1 MSHSKT
7 TFIGRLT
14 KDPEVKQIARNGKQS
29 SVANFTVAVDENYGD
44 AVDYYNVVAWDKL
57 AEIVEKHTF
66 KGQQV
71 FVEGRLKTRSYP
83 RDVNGTTITM
93 YVSEIR
99 ADQIDFL
106 SRPSKST
113 QSSQPAQS
121 QYDTTNDIADED
133 LPF

>member
-113 QSSQPAQS
+113 QSSQS
-121 QYDTTNDIADED
+121 QYTPTDDIADED

>member
-14 KDPEVKQIARNGKQS
+14 KDPEVKQITRNGKQS

-113 QSSQPAQS
+113 QSSQSNQS
-121 QYDTTNDIADED
+121 QYTPTDDIADED